1 MSETAYRCAE
11 CGHRWSGKPI
21 EAREDSPRCGEC
33 QSRDVEAVPG
43 DGDDSPVLKHQG
55 REQRLREALGSV
67 PGVGEAGVEYA
78 TSMWSLTDA
87 SRGPEALRDVISEI
101 EGVTEKQ
108 ARRVASAVFQ
118 VEPRERDRRPLDGG
132 RESAD
137 ESGTSSRSADN
148 LTALIRA
155 REAGLIGGEDSGVD
169 SAEVAEAVAEAINPA
184 LRQMANAQA
193 SLAEDEDGGE
203 IQALRE
209 EIEDLRE
216 SRRRDE
222 IEELREEISRI
233 EGETDSEITRLKETR
248 DMLESAP
255 SVSAEAADAWSDTL
269 HGLLDRLKSMERQQE
284 IWSPPGAG
292 DDRGPDFEP
301 PHVGRGGRGA
311 TAQAPRQRPAPAPG
325 QQPAS
330 PGEQAGRQRPASAAD
345 GGTPGGEGRPQA
357 AAGGDGT
364 GAPGDEGRS
373 PAGGDDAG
381 GEGGEPTDAE
391 EKNREIR
398 KKLGLSGG
406 DSS

>member
-1 MSETAYRCAE
+1 MAETAYRCAE

-21 EAREDSPRCGEC
+21 EAREDSPRCSEC
-33 QSRDVEAVPG
+33 QSREVEAIPG
-43 DGDDSPVLKHQG
+43 DGDDGPVLKHQG

-87 SRGPEALRDVISEI
+87 SGGPEALRDVISEI

-137 ESGTSSRSADN
+137 ESGTSSRSADT
-148 LTALIRA
+148 LDALIRA
-155 REAGLIGGEDSGVD
+155 REAGLIPSEANSGVD
-169 SAEVAEAVAEAINPA
+169 SAEVASAVAEAINPA

-255 SVSAEAADAWSDTL
+255 SVSAEAADSWGDTL

-284 IWSPPGAG
+284 IWSPPG
-292 DDRGPDFEP
+292 DDRGPDFDP
-301 PHVGRGGRGA
+301 PTPTRGGRGA
-311 TAQAPRQRPAPAPG
+311 TAQAPRGRPAPG
-325 QQPAS
+325 QQPAAT
-330 PGEQAGRQRPASAAD
+330 GEQAGRQRPTSAAD
-345 GGTPGGEGRPQA
+345 GGHPGAREQA
-357 AAGGDGT
+357 PAGGDGT
-364 GAPGDEGRS
+364 GAPGGEGS
-373 PAGGDDAG
+373 PPAGGDG
-381 GEGGEPTDAE
+381 GGDSGVPTAPETAE
-391 EKNREIR
+391 RVREIR
-398 KKLGLSGG
+398 ENLGITEGG
-406 DSS
+406 SDE